1 MSTFPAL
8 KTGAIMQY
16 PATATI
22 RFFNQSLRF
31 VDGAEQYY
39 RDYRAPLHE
48 WAIRLDLLDEVEL
61 KSLEQFFTDQ
71 QGQFGTFV
79 FTDPKDNVTY
89 PDCSLMIDDLAFS
102 MDGERRGKT
111 TVIVRENRN

>member
-1 MSTFPAL
+1 MATFPIL

-22 RFFNQSLRF
+22 RFFNRSLRF

-39 RDYRAPLHE
+39 RDYRTPLHE
-48 WAIRLDLLDEVEL
+48 WVIRLDLLDESEL
-61 KSLEQFFTDQ
+61 KGLEQFFTDQ
-71 QGQFGTFV
+71 QGQFGSFT

-89 PDCSLMIDDLAFS
+89 SDCSLVIDDLAFS
-102 MDGERRGKT
+102 MNGEKRGKT
-111 TVIVRENRN
+111 TVIVRENRS